1 MKQIKEANKSLI
13 KLKLKNRKPSVVAA
27 NEIINETKNLSLE

>member
-1 MKQIKEANKSLI
+1 MKQIKEASKSLI